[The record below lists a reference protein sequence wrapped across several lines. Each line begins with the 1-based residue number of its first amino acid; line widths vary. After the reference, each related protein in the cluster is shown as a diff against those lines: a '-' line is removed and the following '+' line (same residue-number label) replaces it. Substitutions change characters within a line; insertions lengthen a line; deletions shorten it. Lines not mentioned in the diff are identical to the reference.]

1 MSRKLDFKCCG
12 VDQCVYAKRSRI
24 GSVNVCFY
32 VNDLIISAKTREAI
46 RDVKDILKHAKKYG
60 EGKFILAGRKAS
72 GEPMYV
78 KREAVES
85 FQLADMLMKAFG
97 MKTFVLLPDADPAS
111 RTRPPRSSARLKYV
125 RSSYCA
131 TILPADAE
139 RELVQWINTLRKDG
153 APMSATMLELQAKE
167 TATDYHEADA
177 VAIKFAVDVQ
187 QKMLELRATKVY
199 NADQT
204 GVLFEYLPKHSI
216 NKTGSKTVW
225 VRGADKDKERFSVML
240 LADSDCIKYPLYV
253 VLKSSRSTV
262 DGGDEANWKYR
273 RGFGIHVWK
282 GAKTIME
289 ETDLQLYAN
298 PTAWWKAQIHVEFLK
313 GNFGNRSMPR
323 QPILLLVDDFSGHWT
338 PDVMAYAKE
347 IDVYLMNVPPS
358 CTAVC
363 QPAYIA

>member
-1 MSRKLDFKCCG
+1 MPPGRRRVTGNGRKELNHARTCFSNSRKLETVLYFENHNVNETLDKFFSG
-12 VDQCVYAKRSRI
+12 LDDHAREQKRKLLYQWR
-24 GSVNVCFY
+24 
-32 VNDLIISAKTREAI
+32 KERE
-46 RDVKDILKHAKKYG
+46 KLT
-60 EGKFILAGRKAS
+60 
-72 GEPMYV
+72 
-78 KREAVES
+78 
-85 FQLADMLMKAFG
+85 QLCA
-97 MKTFVLLPDADPAS
+97 T
-111 RTRPPRSSARLKYV
+111 PRLARLKYV

-153 APMSATMLELQAKE
+153 APVSATMLELQAKE

-363 QPAYIA
+363 QPADIA